1 MIDITWLD
9 CVYIACIGLIIG
21 ALLVIESQ
29 IKELKTMMEEHIKCQ
44 DSFKIKKSSKVPYT
58 N

>member
-29 IKELKTMMEEHIKCQ
+29 IKELKTMMEELIKCQ
-44 DSFKIKKSSKVPYT
+44 DSFKIKKS
-58 N
+58 